1 MEQQITVKE
10 LIESVIA
17 RLGNITGIPVSMAN
31 DVARPIWEAIED
43 LKIAAAHIVDS
54 EPEKAEEVKEDV

>member
-43 LKIAAAHIVDS
+43 LKIAAAHIVDAK
-54 EPEKAEEVKEDV
+54 PEEAEEVKENV